1 MLQVNRAELFT
12 DFHSR
17 QTRGC
22 GFIFYRDQ
30 KSAEDAIAAM
40 HGAYTF
46 PGAFFVVVVVGC

>member
-1 MLQVNRAELFT
+1 MELFT

-22 GFIFYRDQ
+22 GFVFYKEQ

-46 PGAFFVVVVVGC
+46 PGGCCSLISMVLFVG